1 MKPKQTHREIAK
13 KLLERI
19 GGEPKV
25 VIYDDASG
33 GNRVAIGEY
42 GKKNCRVY
50 STIGLFEKK
59 SGIPSGSFEF
69 ALAGPQEWLPLTV
82 VTTLI
87 WLKRRTI
94 REWPLVCE
102 DVIRPN
108 AGSTYRHI
116 AYIPS
121 DFELTLSTGKRVRW
135 LIGVPVT
142 DKDISITESDVKKRC
157 RKVFPDLFFGV

>member
-1 MKPKQTHREIAK
+1 MKPKETHKEIAR
-13 KLLERI
+13 KLLECI
-19 GGEPKV
+19 GGKPKV
-25 VIYDDASG
+25 VIYDDASS

-59 SGIPSGSFEF
+59 FSIPSGSFEF

-82 VTTLI
+82 VTTLM
-87 WLKRRTI
+87 WLKGRAI
-94 REWPLVCE
+94 KEWPLVCE

-108 AGSTYRHI
+108 AKSTYRHI

-121 DFELTLSTGKRVRW
+121 DFTFTVSSGKKVRW
-135 LIGVPVT
+135 LAGVPVT
-142 DKDISITESDVKKRC
+142 DNDISISAEELKKRC
-157 RKVFPDLFFGV
+157 RKVFPDFFFAD

>member
-1 MKPKQTHREIAK
+1 MKPKETHKEIAK

-25 VIYDDASG
+25 VMFGDASG
-33 GNRVAIGEY
+33 GNRVAVGEY

-59 SGIPSGSFEF
+59 FGIPSGSFEF
-69 ALAGPQEWLPLTV
+69 ALAGPQDWLPLTV

-87 WLKRRTI
+87 WLKGRTI
-94 REWPLVCE
+94 KEWPLVCE

-108 AGSTYRHI
+108 AKSTYRHI

-121 DFELTLSTGKRVRW
+121 DFTFTVSSGKKVRW

-142 DKDISITESDVKKRC
+142 DKDISITENEVKNRC
-157 RKVFPDLFFGV
+157 KKVFPAFFFGD